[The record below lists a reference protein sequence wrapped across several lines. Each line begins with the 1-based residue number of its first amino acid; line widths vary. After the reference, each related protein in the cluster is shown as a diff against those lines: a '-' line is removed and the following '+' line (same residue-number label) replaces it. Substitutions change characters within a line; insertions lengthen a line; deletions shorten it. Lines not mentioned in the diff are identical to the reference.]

1 MLLEISKKDTRNK
14 NEERRASL
22 YLMKKRE
29 KKIWVFLWLWW
40 PLIFMKIRLKI
51 VQIHGRSGRICVLV
65 SSLTTLLWFFVLNK
79 VCCFSFYTSACVW
92 SYFWLCFLWIGC
104 SGIFHFFWGHGFLF
118 FWVLVELCI
127 YIYIRVVLWWF
138 LWLEL
143 LVFTS
148 PCRSDCISIE
158 IWMVFYQYLL
168 LFISTFVNVYVWN
181 FFYLIFVCYSYKFPT

>member
-1 MLLEISKKDTRNK
+1 MLLEISKKDTHNK

-79 VCCFSFYTSACVW
+79 VCCFSLYTSACVW
-92 SYFWLCFLWIGC
+92 SCFWLCFLWIGC

-118 FWVLVELCI
+118 FWVLVELCVYI
-127 YIYIRVVLWWF
+127 YIYTGCIVVVSLTWASCVYF
-138 LWLEL
+138 TLSIWLYFNWNLNGYL
-143 LVFTS
+143 LV
-148 PCRSDCISIE
+148 
-158 IWMVFYQYLL
+158 YLTVHFCP
-168 LFISTFVNVYVWN
+168 LFCVW
-181 FFYLIFVCYSYKFPT
+181 I